1 MPDRSCSHCCD
12 AEPACWK
19 PGERP
24 GEPNIPIHP
33 RVLGKQYRRKPGGG
47 KKSRYR
53 DQLYF
58 SAIVY
63 VLRTGII
70 GNALPRLQFDNI
82 TSQAVH
88 KNSCNS
94 RVRDFFRNSSTQV
107 LWNMIK
113 WKELPGNDNPPTA
126 GRAKPRS
133 PWKLSAPIPRTGEKT
148 SLSDSFL
155 PFPFGFMATT
165 VRLIDK
171 LQLPPCTTS

>member
-24 GEPNIPIHP
+24 DEPNIPIHP
-33 RVLGKQYRRKPGGG
+33 RVLGKQYRRKPDGG

-70 GNALPRLQFDNI
+70 GN
-82 TSQAVH
+82 
-88 KNSCNS
+88 
-94 RVRDFFRNSSTQV
+94 
-107 LWNMIK
+107 
-113 WKELPGNDNPPTA
+113 GNPPTVR
-126 GRAKPRS
+126 RAKPRS

-155 PFPFGFMATT
+155 PFPFGFMVTT